1 MNSHKP
7 LRRAAVTDDAVD
19 WVRRETR
26 AHAHT
31 RKTQNIHNIIHTH
44 THTQREREREANE
57 TLRIYA
63 LGDAY
68 LCLHTHT
75 YDVFMNRLLV
85 VIIVAA

>member
-1 MNSHKP
+1 MMRSTGYAE
-7 LRRAAVTDDAVD
+7 R
-19 WVRRETR
+19 
-26 AHAHT
+26 HAHT
-31 RKTQNIHNIIHTH
+31 HTRAKHKTYTISFTHTH
-44 THTQREREREANE
+44 THTEREREANE